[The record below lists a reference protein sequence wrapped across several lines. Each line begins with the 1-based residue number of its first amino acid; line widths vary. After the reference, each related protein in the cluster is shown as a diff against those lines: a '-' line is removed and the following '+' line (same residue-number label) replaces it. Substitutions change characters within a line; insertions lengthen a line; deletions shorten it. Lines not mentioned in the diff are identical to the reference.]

1 MMFPFQS
8 KATDFID
15 IFGGGNSGGGCM
27 FFSSFSLSKL
37 TLRSRGI
44 PNIMDKRFCILHLDA
59 KSNEEVRHF
68 DDRTWA
74 KVLNAHA
81 TRRQVYTQSKYMYFG
96 IT

>member
-37 TLRSRGI
+37 TLRSRG
-44 PNIMDKRFCILHLDA
+44 N
-59 KSNEEVRHF
+59 
-68 DDRTWA
+68 T
-74 KVLNAHA
+74 
-81 TRRQVYTQSKYMYFG
+81 
-96 IT
+96 